1 MSKNTETQARMW
13 KTELQM
19 KSVTALCFVEEET
32 FLLQFLLKTIAM
44 SLKIMFISISHKLIS
59 HF

>member
-19 KSVTALCFVEEET
+19 KSVTALCFEET

-44 SLKIMFISISHKLIS
+44 SLKIMFTS
-59 HF
+59 